1 MGEIEDAIEST
12 IEERLKHFEWY
23 LCEKYGLAPQNNL
36 DLAGYFT
43 PNSSASTE
51 PITPKASPNMY
62 DKTAMTAM
70 AVKAGMFPNGMRKPK
85 YKTESGLQ
93 TDALETMCYIGRY
106 SNQTLR
112 SIWESGEQGQAAVRV
127 FAKSQHSISGTAAI
141 VVSFYEGEA

>member
-43 PNSSASTE
+43 PNSSASTG
-51 PITPKASPNMY
+51 PITTKASPHMY
-62 DKTAMTAM
+62 DKKAMVAM
-70 AVKAGMFPNGMRKPK
+70 AFPKGMVKTNH
-85 YKTESGLQ
+85 KTESGLH

-127 FAKSQHSISGTAAI
+127 FAKSQHTISTPAAI

>member
-36 DLAGYFT
+36 ELAGYFT
-43 PNSSASTE
+43 PNSSASAD

-62 DKTAMTAM
+62 DKTVMT
-70 AVKAGMFPNGMRKPK
+70 KTNH
-85 YKTESGLQ
+85 KTESGLQ
-93 TDALETMCYIGRY
+93 TDALETICYIGRY
-106 SNQTLR
+106 SGLTLR
-112 SIWESGEQGQAAVRV
+112 SMWESGEQHQAAVRV
-127 FAKSQHSISGTAAI
+127 FAKSQHSISGAAAI